1 MSVTVESLL
10 VHTVGQW
17 FQFSSRHQL
26 TVANICDVLLD
37 DVLSFAALDATVHPR
52 YNLFI
57 AALTDLVNYCSDIY
71 RTDLSIEF
79 MLQRHISSPESTRLN
94 LTAVDAN
101 ILISTYFPT
110 LYEVHDLRDSDGL
123 HLLRRAHEFML
134 TSLIPFQFMS

>member
-1 MSVTVESLL
+1 
-10 VHTVGQW
+10 
-17 FQFSSRHQL
+17 L

-57 AALTDLVNYCSDIY
+57 AAQIDLVNYCSDIY

-110 LYEVHDLRDSDGL
+110 LYEVHDLRNGFMAKRY
-123 HLLRRAHEFML
+123 HLTHMECYD
-134 TSLIPFQFMS
+134 